1 MEAYI
6 IGIGNELLRGSIVN
20 TNAVFI
26 AQDLVKLGIRVKG
39 MLNVGDDINSIVSSL
54 RFVTDVA
61 DLILITGG
69 LGPTHDD
76 LTREAVSLFTGLPL
90 VFSEEALENIKYYF
104 SLRKRP
110 FGPGTPKEAFIPKG
124 SEVLKNNV
132 GVAPG
137 FWVRH
142 NNKDIVVLPGVP
154 REARDIWEN
163 IVKKRLENL
172 YSKDNPI
179 FTLRVFG
186 LGESTVESKILDI
199 IKEDPSNIDIL
210 IGEPLEIKLFIRGE
224 NAQKLFERIKER
236 LEEYIF
242 TTDDESLV
250 EVVVKKLKE
259 RKITVATAESCTGG
273 LLAEKITDIPG
284 SSEIFKGGFIPYT
297 RWAKKILGVPSYIF
311 DAGEVSLEMAENL
324 ARIARD
330 KFSSDIGIGITG
342 NAGPSAGDNTK
353 PVGYVCIGLVKDN
366 EVICKDF
373 QLEGDRAR
381 VRSLAVQWALDML
394 RRSI

>member
-26 AQDLVKLGIRVKG
+26 AQDLIKLGIKVKG
-39 MLNVGDDINSIVSSL
+39 MLNVGDQINSIVSSL
-54 RFVTDVA
+54 RFAASVA

-90 VFSEEALENIKYYF
+90 VFSEEALENVKYYF
-104 SLRKRP
+104 SLRERP

-124 SEVLKNNV
+124 GEVLKNNV

-137 FWVRH
+137 FWVRY
-142 NNKDIVVLPGVP
+142 NDKDIVVLPGVP
-154 REARDIWEN
+154 KEAKDIWEN
-163 IVKKRLENL
+163 IVKRRLENL
-172 YSKDNPI
+172 YSKNNPL
-179 FTLRVFG
+179 FTIRVFG
-186 LGESTVESKILDI
+186 LGESMVESKILDI

-224 NAQKLFERIKER
+224 NAQRLFERIKER
-236 LEEYIF
+236 LEEYVF
-242 TTDDESLV
+242 TTNDESLV

-259 RKITVATAESCTGG
+259 KKITIATAESCTGG

-284 SSEIFKGGFIPYT
+284 SSEIFKGGFIPYS
-297 RWAKKILGVPSYIF
+297 RQAKKALGVPPYIF

-330 KFSSDIGIGITG
+330 RFSSDIGIGITG
-342 NAGPSAGDNTK
+342 NAGPLAGDATK
-353 PVGYVCIGLVKDN
+353 PIGYVCIGLVKDN
-366 EVICKDF
+366 EVVCKDF
-373 QLEGDRAR
+373 QLEGDRVR